1 MPPVY
6 VLKNKYFMLDR
17 SDIMDSDLV
26 ARLSFQTVPGPPSPF
41 PHRGI
46 HSSPRRGASLEF
58 SEHAEYTPGEDV
70 RDMDWKV
77 YAKSDRY
84 FLKRYE
90 DERLQRAFFLL
101 DASNSMRYGAAAGEL
116 LKGSKFHTA
125 ARIAAAL
132 ASKLI
137 HQGDAVGLGF
147 AGEEENSF
155 LSPRAGRHQF
165 EAIIDLL
172 CSGLLGGRA
181 RLKDS
186 WSSLGERLRSGAAV
200 FILSDFLDHDP
211 DDLEELGVLAAR
223 GIKARMIH
231 LLHRDEVD
239 LPFENT
245 TRFPDMEGPDFE
257 VLDPDAV
264 RTAYMEEITGFAR
277 GLASAA
283 DSIGIPHAFI
293 VTDEDPVPA
302 ISELLR
308 QSARR

>member
-1 MPPVY
+1 
-6 VLKNKYFMLDR
+6 MLNR
-17 SDIMDSDLV
+17 SDILDSDLV
-26 ARLSFQTVPGPPSPF
+26 ARLSFQTAPGPPSPF

-58 SEHAEYTPGEDV
+58 SEHVEYTPGEDV

-90 DERLQRAFFLL
+90 DERLQRAFFLI
-101 DASNSMRYGAAAGEL
+101 DASNSMRYGASAEEL

-155 LSPRAGRHQF
+155 LSPRSGRHQF

-172 CSGLLGGRA
+172 GSGRLGGKA
-181 RLKDS
+181 RLRDG
-186 WSSLGERLRSGAAV
+186 WNSLGERLRGSASV
-200 FILSDFLDHDP
+200 FIISDFLDHGRAG
-211 DDLEELGVLAAR
+211 LEDLGVLAAR
-223 GIKARMIH
+223 GIKARLIH

-245 TRFPDMEGPDFE
+245 TRFLDMEGPDFE

-264 RTAYMEEITGFAR
+264 RSAYIEEIAGFAR
-277 GLASAA
+277 DLASSA
-283 DSIGIPHAFI
+283 DHLGIPHAFI
-293 VTDEDPVPA
+293 VSDEDPVPA

-308 QSARR
+308 QAAWR